1 MKASRVSRLLLV
13 TFLFGTALGLS
24 QQSAEATGSTPQL
37 IYGNVLARLVDVDAS
52 NNGLIAYTVAQ
63 PPSGAG
69 QYTSKVKR
77 TVDGGLDW
85 ADLPNSPNG
94 SWTAIST
101 SANGQTVAV
110 IGNVAAS
117 TPRLFVSTDSGDTW
131 SQKGPTT
138 TAYLDVAVSGD
149 GSKIVVAQ
157 DTDGVSYS
165 TDGGDTWTQSD
176 SDATTAGIQPLLAD
190 DIAVNA
196 DGTIIAISR
205 SGTSV
210 WRSTTGG
217 NTWND
222 LQLTKTW
229 RDISISDDGRTVFG
243 VALADKGY
251 IWDGHA
257 SPPTWINTSDLGFVN
272 PHDVRGV
279 VSPDGNT
286 FMATSYS
293 AEPRIL
299 RNWDRSAAAASAQWP
314 SIIANTSVTAFYV
327 AQVLGMSVTN
337 GGERFIVVNEAR
349 GIQARVP
356 ETPAPVLTDVSGTCG
371 NSLGG
376 FTTGGALLTFQG
388 RFLYDPIVTIGGVS
402 ATVNPVQLPTVFTVD
417 VPAGVA
423 GTADIVVTT
432 PGGSATV
439 GGGFTYRGLSQVW
452 NPIGSAIAGGQLELS
467 GHSIAASHD
476 GETIALGAI
485 AANAARGLAR
495 VFDWDGSVWQQRGLD
510 IDGLVGG
517 DEFGESIAM
526 SADGNV
532 VAIGASSANADA
544 GQVRVFAW
552 NGTTWAQRG
561 LSINGNTG
569 AKAGRSVALSDDG
582 NILAIGAPNDFASRG
597 RARIYVWNQSA
608 WAQRGLDI
616 EGDTGDLFGSSI
628 ALSGDGSTVAIG
640 APTRNNSSGRAV
652 AYHWNE
658 TSWLPRGNPLDGSA
672 GDLLGISVT
681 LNSDGTVLAVGAP
694 LFDSQRGR
702 VLVQEWNGSAWV
714 QRASAIVGDQGDRAG
729 SSLDL
734 SGDGN
739 VIAYG
744 APFRCVSG
752 SRGTVVVSDW
762 HANQWVRR
770 SDDISS
776 ANGNAIGSKVAL
788 SDDGMKVVSADSFA
802 NVYQGAV
809 FAWRYTG
816 PLPSPVVDTPPVFV
830 SPPSSSA
837 PSTSTPG
844 TSTAPT
850 PVEPP
855 SVESRDALPV
865 GDPAALFG
873 RSAPADG
880 ALPLRVGEQLN
891 VTLDDFTPNEDV
903 WIGLF
908 SDPVTIATVKAD
920 ARGVV
925 STTFALPSGI
935 TGDHTLVIYGTESGN
950 GVRIPVQLTAPT
962 LPVTGPN
969 TNGSPG
975 LLSVLATLILTLG
988 LTLVIWVYKR
998 TPGVLSQTQN
1008 AEG

>member
-13 TFLFGTALGLS
+13 TVLFGTALGLS
-24 QQSAEATGSTPQL
+24 QRSAGATSSTPQ
-37 IYGNVLARLVDVDAS
+37 IVYGNVLARLVDVDAS

-63 PPSGAG
+63 PTSGAG

-85 ADLPNSPNG
+85 ADLPNSPGG

-101 SANGQTVAV
+101 SSTGATVAL
-110 IGNVAAS
+110 IGNIAAS
-117 TPRLFVSTDSGDTW
+117 TSRLFVSTDSGDTW
-131 SQKGPTT
+131 TQKGPTT
-138 TAYLDVAVSGD
+138 SAYLDVAVSGD
-149 GSKIVVAQ
+149 GSKIVVAR

-165 TDGGDTWTQSD
+165 TNGGDSWTQAD
-176 SDATTAGIQPLLAD
+176 ADATTAGIQPLLAD

-217 NTWND
+217 STWDD

-257 SPPTWINTSDLGFVN
+257 SPPVWVDTGDLGFVS

-299 RNWDRSAAAASAQWP
+299 RNWDRSAAAASASWP
-314 SIIANTSVTAFYV
+314 SIIANTSVTTFYV
-327 AQVLGMSVTN
+327 AQVLGLSVTN

-356 ETPAPVLTDVSGTCG
+356 ETPAPVLTDVTGMCG
-371 NSLGG
+371 NNLGG

-402 ATVNPVQLPTVFTVD
+402 ATVNPVNLPTVFTVD
-417 VPAGVA
+417 VPPGVA

-439 GGGFTYRGLSQVW
+439 GGGFTYRAPSQVW
-452 NPIGSAIAGGQLELS
+452 NPIGSAIAGQGSLEGS
-467 GHSIAASHD
+467 GSSIAASHE
-476 GETIALGAI
+476 GETIALGAPW
-485 AANAARGLAR
+485 ANAAKGLAR
-495 VFDWDGSVWQQRGLD
+495 VFDWDGTSWLQRGGD
-510 IDGLVGG
+510 INGLAND

-552 NGTTWAQRG
+552 NGSTWVQRG
-561 LSINGNTG
+561 LSINGDTS
-569 AKAGRSVALSDDG
+569 AKAGRSIALSDDG
-582 NILAIGAPNDFASRG
+582 DVLAVGAPNDFASRG
-597 RARIYVWNQSA
+597 RARIYVWNESA

-628 ALSGDGSTVAIG
+628 ALSDDGSTVAIG
-640 APTRNNSSGRAV
+640 APQRNTSSGRAV
-652 AYHWNE
+652 AYHWNG
-658 TSWLPRGNPLDGSA
+658 TSWLPRGNPFDGSA
-672 GDLLGISVT
+672 GDFLGTSVA
-681 LNSDGTVLAVGAP
+681 LNSDGTVLAIGAP
-694 LFDSQRGR
+694 LFDSQRGQ
-702 VLVQEWNGSAWV
+702 VLVHDWNGSAWV
-714 QRASAIVGDQGDRAG
+714 RRATDIVGDQGDRLG
-729 SSLDL
+729 FSVDL

-739 VIAYG
+739 VVAYG
-744 APFRCVSG
+744 APNRCVFG
-752 SRGTVVVSDW
+752 SRGTVAVSDW
-762 HANQWVRR
+762 HANQWIRR

-776 ANGNAIGSKVAL
+776 AGGDAIGSKVVL
-788 SDDGMKVVSADSFA
+788 SDDGSKVVSADWFA
-802 NVYQGAV
+802 FMYSGAV
-809 FAWRYTG
+809 FAWQYTG
-816 PLPSPVVDTPPVFV
+816 PLPSPVVNTPPVFV
-830 SPPSSSA
+830 VPPSSSA

-844 TSTAPT
+844 TSTPPT
-850 PVEPP
+850 TVEPP
-855 SVESRDALPV
+855 SGESRDALPV

-873 RSAPADG
+873 RSAPAGD

-920 ARGVV
+920 ARGVL
-925 STTFALPSGI
+925 TTAFAIPSGI

-969 TNGSPG
+969 TSGSPG
-975 LLSVLATLILTLG
+975 IVSVLATLILTLG
-988 LTLVIWVYKR
+988 LLLVIWVYKR
-998 TPGVLSQTQN
+998 TLSVR
-1008 AEG
+1008 